1 MRCRPPLSIF
11 IIRCVSFHSLLSF
24 YSSFY
29 DCSPCFCPS
38 RQYIYIYD
46 LFSLEKNDD
55 VDDDDDPPRN
65 STSRHLRERE
75 SRQGLEF
82 SSIRYFDLLFSLF
95 TLLSLI
101 FPPHFLVF
109 LPVSKTIYEFLPL
122 GVWQCICFTNG
133 HRHFLTQ
140 GTLEVEIFLS
150 KLLLQIVTLEVPS
163 LGIIILLLIHECDD
177 SRDRIV
183 IYIPSVC
190 S

>member
-1 MRCRPPLSIF
+1 MLWFVYMNSW
-11 IIRCVSFHSLLSF
+11 IRKLRIGVCILMIVILALC
-24 YSSFY
+24 YWNRL
-29 DCSPCFCPS
+29 PS
-38 RQYIYIYD
+38 
-46 LFSLEKNDD
+46 
-55 VDDDDDPPRN
+55 N
-65 STSRHLRERE
+65 STSRHLVTERAGKDWNFRVFATLICYILC
-75 SRQGLEF
+75 S
-82 SSIRYFDLLFSLF
+82 
-95 TLLSLI
+95 LLSLI

-109 LPVSKTIYEFLPL
+109 LPSLKLWVLPL
-122 GVWQCICFTNG
+122 GVWRCICFTNG

-140 GTLEVEIFLS
+140 ETLEVEIFLS

>member
-1 MRCRPPLSIF
+1 MRCRPLSIF
-11 IIRCVSFHSLLSF
+11 IIRCIVPFPSLVLFLFLWLLSMF
-24 YSSFY
+24 VPAVS
-29 DCSPCFCPS
+29 
-38 RQYIYIYD
+38 IYIFF
-46 LFSLEKNDD
+46 FSRKNNDNDNDD
-55 VDDDDDPPRN
+55 DNPPRN
-65 STSRHLRERE
+65 STSRRLVTERAGE
-75 SRQGLEF
+75 DWNFRVFATLICYILCS
-82 SSIRYFDLLFSLF
+82 
-95 TLLSLI
+95 LLSLI

-109 LPVSKTIYEFLPL
+109 LPSLKLWVLPL
-122 GVWQCICFTNG
+122 GVWRCICFTNG

-140 GTLEVEIFLS
+140 ETLEVEIFLS